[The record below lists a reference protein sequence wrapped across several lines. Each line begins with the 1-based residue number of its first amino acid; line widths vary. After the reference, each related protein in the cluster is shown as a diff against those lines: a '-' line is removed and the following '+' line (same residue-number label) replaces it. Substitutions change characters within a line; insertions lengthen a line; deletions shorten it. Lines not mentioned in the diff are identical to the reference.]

1 MEHLQDYIATAQAVA
16 EENRQRELVKLSDE
30 YRQLELEHQ
39 QIADKKAQLLQGIPD
54 SSEELALCE
63 KALKEEMMKNGVFE
77 AEGVEVKT
85 RTSKK
90 VDVQILLEKLD
101 GDFDAWRAI
110 IETSPP
116 SQKSITDF
124 VKANPA
130 WKNAKYAI
138 VEDKTTIASISLP
151 SES

>member
-85 RTSKK
+85 RTNKK
-90 VDVQILLEKLD
+90 VNTRRLLEELG
-101 GDFDAWRAI
+101 GDWDSFSLLVIA
-110 IETSPP
+110 T
-116 SQKSITDF
+116 QKSVNEF
-124 VKANPA
+124 AKANPQ
-130 WKNAKYAI
+130 WKNIKKSI
-138 VEDKTTIASISLP
+138 EETGKSIASISLP
-151 SES
+151 SK